1 MVCVHTICRPLTLTI
16 VVIAS
21 TCQEWNCATLLSF
34 KSGGMEIDDDMEEG
48 KDEKGG
54 ADELLRDFQYA
65 LKCQFMER
73 NRNLKVSW
81 LSPNILS

>member
-1 MVCVHTICRPLTLTI
+1 
-16 VVIAS
+16 
-21 TCQEWNCATLLSF
+21 
-34 KSGGMEIDDDMEEG
+34 MEIDDDMEEG

-81 LSPNILS
+81 LSPNILSWHICATIMPKWLDLSTFIII